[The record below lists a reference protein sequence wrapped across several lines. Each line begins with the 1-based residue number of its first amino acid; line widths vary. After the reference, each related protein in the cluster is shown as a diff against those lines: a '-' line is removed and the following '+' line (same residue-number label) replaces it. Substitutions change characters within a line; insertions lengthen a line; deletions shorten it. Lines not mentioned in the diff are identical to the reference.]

1 MGAVAEVD
9 MAEEA
14 AVDMDVAVE
23 AADLD
28 VAEDAGEDMEA
39 DMGVAEITVII
50 IITVETKGTTGR

>member
-28 VAEDAGEDMEA
+28 VAGDAGEDMEA